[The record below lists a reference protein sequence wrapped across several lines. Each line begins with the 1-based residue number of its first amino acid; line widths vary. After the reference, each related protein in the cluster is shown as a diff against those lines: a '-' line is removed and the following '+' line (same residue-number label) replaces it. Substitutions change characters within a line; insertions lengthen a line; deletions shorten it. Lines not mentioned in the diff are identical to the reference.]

1 MSKPINQRPKRPAAG
16 AHPLPK
22 RSKIVLVANMRSTPL
37 PGATLCI
44 RPYAGIQK
52 DNYQI
57 PFHGITFNQVQ
68 EAFNSVQGKDDNV
81 SYVFEFPGSENEWEK
96 LSTNPFYHYETW
108 IRKSD
113 HHKHG
118 RPDREI
124 PDENNEEIKDYIE
137 YIGSRLWIKENDG
150 VNKPSRTRRGGGNGE
165 QYEFDKVYEI
175 MQGSAGACF
184 TWENKYGIVPLSADR
199 MRDAT
204 GKNREGG
211 QQSIMSNTSPV
222 EVACGLGWNKDD
234 KQLSGGSIAE
244 WLHISAFAYG
254 GLMDMPKSTQTSQM
268 KMNFVLGTAET
279 NSVMLRYE
287 TAWKTFFLKE
297 QELRDLMQLPGNGRK
312 VNGQL
317 TFVNNIE
324 QTIQNR
330 QLSNGEHVV
339 RPIDFDRN
347 EWLNECF
354 EKCPW
359 MCFALHY
366 TLSMDG
372 LSRVLDWYKPTFST
386 IFYPFS
392 RPFYTKGEST
402 VDMILLKVAFDAQ
415 TVMLQGIPPMPCER
429 SLMTYPLKKSNIDA
443 CLVARRSLRQAGL
456 VDIPEPACQKKQL
469 AANLLQVH
477 SLPVRSSVETA
488 AKHFVTADAAHRDK
502 STIFVGGI
510 PVHNTSIVV
519 SPKRDKFADLP
530 VAVCSVSVPPTE
542 GTIFLP
548 SGTNMTDINTS
559 SEKATLVVSSAPRS
573 GVHVAN
579 PSGAETLQD
588 VIKEPLSELCTIDV
602 HKYILKGDIHNL
614 LGISGLSGHLYL
626 FHSRD
631 NAMPTTE
638 KVKIKLEHFG
648 GDPFA
653 GLFPQVR
660 KALAHSI
667 PISNVEFVYSEGH
680 TELRHTP
687 GLRLEADIEFRG
699 ALEPVADLLG
709 VLFSVSG
716 NTPPVALHVSAHL
729 SHTRDWTTP
738 PSFSSLILQGSF
750 ENMSFMVG
758 DLLKIQTVGVEIAF
772 INVADLTGTGST
784 WSRGYG
790 IFGEL
795 EIYQIPGTAA
805 PLRVAYKMTKFTHSY
820 QMVMQFTSTEWEDVF
835 GIQGLNITDVN
846 FYTFFSS
853 ISIKDSLVLA
863 ISASMKFGDAHLV
876 LTGHFSKAE
885 TYLEARVGNLSWSTI
900 LAFYSQLTGTSI
912 DNQLESHDISFEDM
926 HIILSTKGVVIEGKV
941 RFNGHT
947 SLEGYLELGKDGI
960 SIGGG
965 VADFLIDDAR
975 IEIKQARIDVFVAST
990 KSTCVSRFS
999 IHGKVSFSGIT
1010 VTAAFMIEGK
1020 ETKSELNLTSERQW
1034 FLFGRYEGNLRLRD
1048 MCPGPI
1054 EGEIG
1059 DLELRNITL
1068 IAASGEM
1075 ADIKK
1080 LNTLKYPVKKGIS
1093 LCATISP
1100 VEELNGFA
1108 QRNID
1113 GLILIATIEDTL
1125 VVQIRLPT
1133 AFDVEITKTAKLTDI
1148 SVGIEISENPS
1159 LMVTSVLNILME
1171 PGKDP
1176 LRLEGRIKA
1185 GLRDASALVV
1195 TKSPWVNPFNIS
1207 KEVTVVDFKVLLGV
1221 TYATLEAF
1229 GPSQMA
1235 LAGTLRVGELTAS
1248 AGMSI
1253 SQYPDQQ
1260 LLKADISKVD
1270 LIQIIRVAGHVANI
1284 EVLKNI
1290 SGGED
1295 TFVFTKAY
1303 VYVSTGASIGGK
1315 EYRRGI
1321 SAGGG
1326 LTAFGKTAR
1335 FDLRIG
1341 AGGLDFQGY
1350 IENFSVGPL
1359 AVSSASGEPQASMV
1373 MRMTRDEQVIKV
1385 DGMITCFGIGLAVL
1399 VDIQMGTDTPSFT
1412 AYLAVQFTDA
1422 FKIGI
1427 TATVADFRDVKDLAL
1442 KDLYFEGRIEGDLF
1456 EVVCQSIKGMLQ
1468 SIEELGTQGLTSLQH
1483 FIGEKIAE
1491 RQREMDQLAQKV
1503 TETREKVASE
1513 RQRRQ
1518 AAMQCEKGKREEAK
1532 EKIKRLQDNL
1542 ADKIAGRDRVEKE
1555 LKKNVEKAKLE
1566 RAALIQRKRREYDE
1580 KLKQA
1585 KQREADNRRRLEEL
1599 KYRQRT
1605 KYGTD
1610 FLKKVDLAKGALYEK
1625 QAAERASWNAVVWV
1639 YWQKEYASVMTVAY
1653 WATRLE
1659 VAKAA
1664 HEAVKAATAVYHEAA
1679 SGLEATANSDAFQT
1693 LVAGIEEAEKGV
1705 ERAVN
1710 GIDKLTSG
1718 NGFDG
1723 FVKAFIDTEESK
1735 IDAAIRELDAM
1746 QNENSELQK
1755 AVQEAQE
1762 ILGRDRPE
1770 LEREIVEAD
1779 EAIERL
1785 QEDAELAKLQRDY
1798 DNQLKIHDEVHN
1810 VIQGM
1815 QAGLE
1820 TLKENW
1826 QDGMH
1831 ELENVVDS
1839 IQKAVASI
1847 IHIERIEVAAHTH
1860 ALANNEPL
1868 KFVFIGDLGGE
1879 RFNIHAEWSP
1889 GNSLQALYKEVTEG
1903 ILEFAGDRDIFEI

>member
-1 MSKPINQRPKRPAAG
+1 MS
-16 AHPLPK
+16 
-22 RSKIVLVANMRSTPL
+22 
-37 PGATLCI
+37 
-44 RPYAGIQK
+44 
-52 DNYQI
+52 
-57 PFHGITFNQVQ
+57 
-68 EAFNSVQGKDDNV
+68 
-81 SYVFEFPGSENEWEK
+81 
-96 LSTNPFYHYETW
+96 
-108 IRKSD
+108 
-113 HHKHG
+113 
-118 RPDREI
+118 
-124 PDENNEEIKDYIE
+124 
-137 YIGSRLWIKENDG
+137 
-150 VNKPSRTRRGGGNGE
+150 
-165 QYEFDKVYEI
+165 
-175 MQGSAGACF
+175 
-184 TWENKYGIVPLSADR
+184 
-199 MRDAT
+199 
-204 GKNREGG
+204 
-211 QQSIMSNTSPV
+211 
-222 EVACGLGWNKDD
+222 
-234 KQLSGGSIAE
+234 
-244 WLHISAFAYG
+244 
-254 GLMDMPKSTQTSQM
+254 
-268 KMNFVLGTAET
+268 
-279 NSVMLRYE
+279 
-287 TAWKTFFLKE
+287 
-297 QELRDLMQLPGNGRK
+297 
-312 VNGQL
+312 
-317 TFVNNIE
+317 
-324 QTIQNR
+324 
-330 QLSNGEHVV
+330 
-339 RPIDFDRN
+339 
-347 EWLNECF
+347 
-354 EKCPW
+354 
-359 MCFALHY
+359 
-366 TLSMDG
+366 
-372 LSRVLDWYKPTFST
+372 
-386 IFYPFS
+386 
-392 RPFYTKGEST
+392 
-402 VDMILLKVAFDAQ
+402 
-415 TVMLQGIPPMPCER
+415 
-429 SLMTYPLKKSNIDA
+429 
-443 CLVARRSLRQAGL
+443 
-456 VDIPEPACQKKQL
+456 
-469 AANLLQVH
+469 
-477 SLPVRSSVETA
+477 
-488 AKHFVTADAAHRDK
+488 
-502 STIFVGGI
+502 
-510 PVHNTSIVV
+510 
-519 SPKRDKFADLP
+519 
-530 VAVCSVSVPPTE
+530 
-542 GTIFLP
+542 
-548 SGTNMTDINTS
+548 
-559 SEKATLVVSSAPRS
+559 
-573 GVHVAN
+573 
-579 PSGAETLQD
+579 
-588 VIKEPLSELCTIDV
+588 
-602 HKYILKGDIHNL
+602 
-614 LGISGLSGHLYL
+614 
-626 FHSRD
+626 
-631 NAMPTTE
+631 TTE

-653 GLFPQVR
+653 GLFPQIGKV
-660 KALAHSI
+660 LAHSI

-680 TELRHTP
+680 TELRHTA

-750 ENMSFMVG
+750 EKMSFMVG

-795 EIYQIPGTAA
+795 EIHQIPGTAA

-835 GIQGLNITDVN
+835 GIQGLNRLIEGTIMGRLCVANMGAKITDVN
-846 FYTFFSS
+846 FYTFFAS

-885 TYLEARVGNLSWSTI
+885 TYLEASVGNLSWSTI

-947 SLEGYLELGKDGI
+947 SLEGSLELGKDGI

-965 VADFLIDDAR
+965 VADFLIDDAG
-975 IEIKQARIDVFVAST
+975 IEIKQARIDVFVASAE
-990 KSTCVSRFS
+990 STCVSRFS

-1020 ETKSELNLTSERQW
+1020 ETKSELNQTSERQW
-1034 FLFGRYEGNLRLRD
+1034 SLFGRYEGNLRLRD

-1054 EGEIG
+1054 EGGIG

-1075 ADIKK
+1075 ADIEK

-1100 VEELNGFA
+1100 MEELNGFA
-1108 QRNID
+1108 QRDID

-1125 VVQIRLPT
+1125 AVQVQLPT

-1221 TYATLEAF
+1221 TYATLEVF

-1303 VYVSTGASIGGK
+1303 VYVSTGASIGGR

-1350 IENFSVGPL
+1350 IENFSLGPL

-1385 DGMITCFGIGLAVL
+1385 DGMITCFGIGLAAL

-1422 FKIGI
+1422 FKISI
-1427 TATVADFRDVKDLAL
+1427 TATVADFRDIKDLAL

-1468 SIEELGTQGLTSLQH
+1468 SIEELGTQGLESLQH
-1483 FIGEKIAE
+1483 LIGEKIAE

-1518 AAMQCEKGKREEAK
+1518 AAMQREKGKREEAK

-1542 ADKIAGRDRVEKE
+1542 ANKIADRNRVEKE
-1555 LKKNVEKAKLE
+1555 LKDNVEKAKLK

-1585 KQREADNRRRLEEL
+1585 KQQEADSCRRLEEL

-1610 FLKKVDLAKGALYEK
+1610 FLKKVDLAKGALCEK

-1653 WATRLE
+1653 WVCYELSLE

-1664 HEAVKAATAVYHEAA
+1664 HEVVKAATAVYQEAA
-1679 SGLEATANSDAFQT
+1679 SSLEATANSVAFQT

-1718 NGFDG
+1718 DGFDG
-1723 FVKAFIDTEESK
+1723 FVRAFIDTEESR

-1770 LEREIVEAD
+1770 LEREIAEAD

-1839 IQKAVASI
+1839 IQKAVASM

-1868 KFVFIGDLGGE
+1868 KFVFIGDLGGG
-1879 RFNIHAEWSP
+1879 RFKIHAEWSP

-1903 ILEFAGDRDIFEI
+1903 ILEFAGDRDII